1 MRTEPTSAIT
11 TADPD
16 DDNADL
22 GAWRTWPTFM
32 PKQTA
37 MKVREMMTRDVTTC
51 RFETNLAQVVKLL
64 WEQDCGVLPVVTS
77 DGKVSGMITDRDV
90 CVALATRGQTA
101 DRIAVHDVI
110 AETAYTCSVDDDAMV
125 ALKTMKSQRVRRLP
139 VVDAEG
145 RLKGILSLNDV
156 MMHAGAAS
164 PTEIVSTM
172 ASICE
177 HRRPAMAGA
186 GPK

>member
-1 MRTEPTSAIT
+1 
-11 TADPD
+11 
-16 DDNADL
+16 
-22 GAWRTWPTFM
+22 
-32 PKQTA
+32 
-37 MKVREMMTRDVTTC
+37 MKVREIMTSDVTTC
-51 RFETNLAQVVKLL
+51 RPETNLAEAVKLM
-64 WEQDCGVLPVVTS
+64 WERDCGVLPVVKS
-77 DGKVSGMITDRDV
+77 DGIVSGMITDRDI

-110 AETAYTCSVDDDAMV
+110 EGTAYTCSSDDDAMV

-164 PTEIVSTM
+164 LSDIVSTM

-177 HRRPAMAGA
+177 PRRPTMAGP
-186 GPK
+186 GRK

>member
-1 MRTEPTSAIT
+1 M
-11 TADPD
+11 
-16 DDNADL
+16 
-22 GAWRTWPTFM
+22 
-32 PKQTA
+32 
-37 MKVREMMTRDVTTC
+37 
-51 RFETNLAQVVKLL
+51 

-77 DGKVSGMITDRDV
+77 DRTVSGMITDRDI
-90 CVALATRGQTA
+90 CVALATRGLTA

-110 AETAYTCSVDDDAMV
+110 AGTAYTCSVDDDAIV

-156 MMHAGAAS
+156 MTHAGAAS
-164 PTEIVSTM
+164 PGEILSTM

-177 HRRPAMAGA
+177 RRRPTMAGA
-186 GPK
+186 GRT

>member
-1 MRTEPTSAIT
+1 
-11 TADPD
+11 
-16 DDNADL
+16 
-22 GAWRTWPTFM
+22 
-32 PKQTA
+32 
-37 MKVREMMTRDVTTC
+37 MKVREMMTKDVTTC
-51 RFETNLAQVVKLL
+51 RRETNLAEVVKLM

-77 DGKVSGMITDRDV
+77 DGNVSGMITDRDI

-110 AETAYTCSVDDDAMV
+110 AGTAYTCLVDDDAIV

-156 MMHAGAAS
+156 IAHAGAAS
-164 PTEIVSTM
+164 PLDIVSTM
-172 ASICE
+172 ASIGE
-177 HRRPAMAGA
+177 HRRPTMASA
-186 GPK
+186 GQK

>member
-1 MRTEPTSAIT
+1 
-11 TADPD
+11 
-16 DDNADL
+16 
-22 GAWRTWPTFM
+22 
-32 PKQTA
+32 
-37 MKVREMMTRDVTTC
+37 MKVREMMTKDVTTC
-51 RFETNLAQVVKLL
+51 RPETNLAEVVKLM

-77 DGKVSGMITDRDV
+77 DGTVSGMITDRDI

-110 AETAYTCSVDDDAMV
+110 AGTTYTCLVDDDAMV

-139 VVDAEG
+139 VVNAEG

-156 MMHAGAAS
+156 MTHAGAAS
-164 PTEIVSTM
+164 PVDIVSTM

-177 HRRPAMAGA
+177 HRRPTMANA
-186 GPK
+186 GQK